1 MIDFFSLD
9 VEGSEL
15 NVLKGIDFNRY
26 NFKFLLVEIT
36 DIDGGKY
43 VNNINNFLVNKNYV
57 LIDNL
62 TSYDYLFKYN
72 GWNNFKLNK

>member
-72 GWNNFKLNK
+72 G